1 MKHKESDTKLWQEPH
16 VSPRCIC
23 GAAHSA

>member
-1 MKHKESDTKLWQEPH
+1 MQHKEQDTKLWQESH